1 MAIERGSVCNDSF
14 FTATY
19 SENILFSY
27 MSFSNLPITVEG
39 LPEVQ
44 AIPFKPIHRDYLK
57 VLRISWFIFF
67 FLLLAGCAALIFFI
81 DELQTTLII
90 AITAGAYLLIL
101 FTTIIIGTASFNR
114 KEFAVREKDILYRTG
129 WIFQNLHM
137 VPFNRMQHCVVNMG
151 PIERKFGLAS
161 VSLYTAASE
170 GKDITIHGL
179 TQTEAEQLKEL
190 IMQQIQS
197 LTNEEGI

>member
-1 MAIERGSVCNDSF
+1 
-14 FTATY
+14 
-19 SENILFSY
+19 

-44 AIPFKPIHRDYLK
+44 SIPFKPIHRDYLK
-57 VLRISWFIFF
+57 VLRFSWSIFF
-67 FLLLAGCAALIFFI
+67 FLLFAGCGALIFFV
-81 DELQTTLII
+81 DELQTMLVIS
-90 AITAGAYLLIL
+90 ITSGAYLLIL
-101 FTTIIIGTASFNR
+101 SATVIIGTASFKR
-114 KEFAVREKDILYRTG
+114 KEYAVREKDILYRTG
-129 WIFQNLHM
+129 WIFQNLHI

-161 VSLYTAASE
+161 ISLFTAASE

-179 TQTEAEQLKEL
+179 TQNEAERLKEL

>member
-1 MAIERGSVCNDSF
+1 
-14 FTATY
+14 
-19 SENILFSY
+19 
-27 MSFSNLPITVEG
+27 MSFSNLPITLEG

-44 AIPFKPIHRDYLK
+44 SIPFKPIHRNYLK

-67 FLLLAGCAALIFFI
+67 FLLFAGCAALIFFV
-81 DELQTTLII
+81 DELQKALVISI
-90 AITAGAYLLIL
+90 ASGAYLVIL
-101 FTTIIIGTASFNR
+101 LATVIIGTASFKR
-114 KEFAVREKDILYRTG
+114 KEYAVREKDILYRTG

-137 VPFNRMQHCVVNMG
+137 VPFNRMQHCVVHMG

-161 VSLYTAASE
+161 ISLFTAASE

-179 TQTEAEQLKEL
+179 TQIEAEQLKEL